1 MRIKAFHSL
10 SPPSHLAAQLAAV
23 PYDTVDVEEA
33 AALARGNPYS
43 FLRISRAEIECEPGI
58 STYDDAVYQKAL
70 DNFQAFQK
78 EGKLIPEPGEN
89 LYVYR
94 QSVNGHTQ
102 RGIVAGCHVEDYRDN
117 IILKHEKTRQV
128 KEDDR
133 ARYISTMKAHSGP
146 IFLFYRDQKAVDQIV
161 ADTEAGV
168 PLYDFTADDGVHHTV
183 WRIKDTAGVTGLF
196 AGISKCYIADGH
208 HRAAAAARI
217 GLDPSGT
224 GDERKW
230 FMGVLFPASQLNI
243 LPYNRCVEDLN
254 GLSEKDFI
262 AAVSKRFKCV
272 DTQSAKPARRGF
284 ANMYL
289 GGKWYAIELGATRT
303 DELDVTLLQDG
314 LLKPILGIDD
324 PRTNSRI
331 SFIGGIRGTGELTR
345 LVDGKKAAVAFSM
358 HPVEIDQIMAISDA
372 GDIMPPKSTWF
383 EPKLRSGLFVH
394 PFDGPSR

>member
-10 SPPSHLAAQLAAV
+10 SPPPAIAAQLAAV

-33 AALARGNPYS
+33 AALAKGNPNS
-43 FLRISRAEIECEPGI
+43 FLRISRAEIECAPGI
-58 STYDDAVYQKAL
+58 SPYDDKVYQKAL
-70 DNFQAFQK
+70 ENFKAFQK
-78 EGKLIPEPGEN
+78 EGRLVPEPGEN

-94 QSVNGHTQ
+94 QTMNGHTQ

-117 IILKHEKTRQV
+117 IILKHEKTRQD

-133 ARYISTMKAHSGP
+133 TRYISMMKAHSGP
-146 IFLFYRDQKAVDQIV
+146 IFLFYRDEKAVDQIV
-161 ADTEAGV
+161 AETEATP
-168 PLYDFTADDGVHHTV
+168 PLYDFTAADGVHHTV
-183 WRIKDTAGVTGLF
+183 WRIKDPARVTKLF
-196 AGISKCYIADGH
+196 AAIPKCYIADGH

-217 GLDPSGT
+217 GLDPSGS

-230 FMGVLFPASQLNI
+230 FMGVLFPATQLKI
-243 LPYNRCVEDLN
+243 LPYNRCVSDLN
-254 GLSEKDFI
+254 GLTPDAFL
-262 AAVSKRFKCV
+262 AAVSKRFAVKPTG
-272 DTQSAKPARRGF
+272 DAKPARRGF

-289 GGKWYAIELGATRT
+289 AGKWHSIELGAKRT
-303 DELDVTLLQDG
+303 EDLDVALLQDG

-324 PRTNSRI
+324 PRTNKRI
-331 SFIGGIRGTGELTR
+331 SFTGGIRGTGELTK
-345 LVDGKKAAVAFSM
+345 LVDSGKAAVAFSM

-394 PFDGPSR
+394 PFDGPAR